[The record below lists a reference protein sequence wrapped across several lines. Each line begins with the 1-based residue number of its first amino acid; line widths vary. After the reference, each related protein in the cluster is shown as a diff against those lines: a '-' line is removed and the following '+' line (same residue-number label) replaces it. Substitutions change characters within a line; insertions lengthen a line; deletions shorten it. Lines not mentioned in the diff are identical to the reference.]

1 MGGFLQQLTSNPA
14 AAISAAG
21 KQITNDITNI
31 PKDISTA
38 VTNPAKAINQ
48 TFANPGVS
56 ALTGAAISYLS
67 GGTIDPITAA
77 AIVGGTSAVA
87 SKSVTT
93 GLMNGIGAYGGA
105 GLVGSSAAIGAG
117 ATGDQAIKQI
127 VAESETQG
135 ATNLAGINSVSS
147 AQAAYQ
153 SGQISAAQYQALAT
167 AAGNATA
174 ATGYQ
179 GLAAAGAQ
187 SVASNPTSALTLGGG
202 TAKDAAIALGKQALQ
217 AAAPDAAAAAAK
229 AAASSTPT
237 GSGAVAANQQATI
250 TPQIY
255 SRNPIDPAS
264 LNMIG
269 SKYEQGASPNTSEKT
284 YFNPTMASGTP
295 YTVDANGNVTMLP
308 NNPASTPALTLG
320 ATNDTT
326 RPHARGGVTRAAM
339 GGLQMGVPNP
349 TNINMLNPNAPMSHN
364 LSNAYARPT
373 QMPVPQPVMG
383 YADAGMTTSDPMD
396 YGVDP
401 VTAIPA
407 NQVYAMNPA
416 TRTPYAPDVIR
427 SVQGAGVPGL
437 LAEQVAQAAA
447 KNSIANDAVA
457 QKAIPAV
464 SMSAAGGTQGDHYH
478 LGDYSDGGRLLRGPG
493 DGISDSI
500 PATIGQKQP
509 ARLADGEFVVPA
521 RIVSEL
527 GNGSTEA
534 GARKLYAMLDRIQH
548 ARSKTVGKGKVAR
561 NSHADKY
568 LPA

>member
-1 MGGFLQQLTSNPA
+1 MGFFSNPIQS
-14 AAISAAG
+14 ISSAVQG
-21 KQITNDITNI
+21 IGNDITNI

-48 TFANPGVS
+48 TLANPGAS
-56 ALTGAAISYLS
+56 ALAGAAISYLS

-77 AIVGGTSAVA
+77 AMVGGTSAVA

-117 ATGDQAIKQI
+117 ATGDQA
-127 VAESETQG
+127 VAQAAERSGLT
-135 ATNLAGINSVSS
+135 GINSVSS

-153 SGQISAAQYQALAT
+153 AGQISASEYQALAS

-174 ATGYQ
+174 AAGYQ
-179 GLAAAGAQ
+179 GLASAGAQ
-187 SVASNPTSALTLGGG
+187 AVASNPSSALTLGGG

-217 AAAPDAAAAAAK
+217 ATAPDAAAAAAK

-237 GSGAVAANQQATI
+237 GSGSVATNQQATI

-255 SRNPIDPAS
+255 NRNPIDPAS
-264 LNMIG
+264 LSMIG
-269 SKYEQGASPNTSEKT
+269 SKYEQGATPDTSERT

-295 YTVDANGNVTMLP
+295 YTVDANGNVTMLA

-320 ATNDTT
+320 ATDDTT

-339 GGLQMGVPNP
+339 GGLQMGIPNP

-407 NQVYAMNPA
+407 NQIYSVNPA

-447 KNSIANDAVA
+447 KNSIANDAVT

-464 SMSAAGGTQGDHYH
+464 SMSAAGGTQGGHYH

-534 GARKLYAMLDRIQH
+534 GARKLYAMLDRIQT